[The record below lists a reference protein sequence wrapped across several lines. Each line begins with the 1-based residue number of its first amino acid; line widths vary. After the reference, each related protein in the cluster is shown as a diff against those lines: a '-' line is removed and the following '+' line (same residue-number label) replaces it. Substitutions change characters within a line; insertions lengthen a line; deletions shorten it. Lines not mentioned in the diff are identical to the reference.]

1 MRGETYYEKHEKV
14 ALVGASVAVAGSLVG
29 CSWFGGNDE
38 KVKDSAKSSHTQKKI
53 TNKPKR

>member
-38 KVKDSAKSSHTQKKI
+38 KLRIQQNPVIHR
-53 TNKPKR
+53 KR